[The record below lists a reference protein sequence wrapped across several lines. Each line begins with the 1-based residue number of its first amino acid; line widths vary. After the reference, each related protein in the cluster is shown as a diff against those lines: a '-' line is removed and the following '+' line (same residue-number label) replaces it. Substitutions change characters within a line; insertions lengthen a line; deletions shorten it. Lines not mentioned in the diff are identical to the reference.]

1 MSNIGV
7 KITLAFVAGAA
18 LGGVGGYFVG
28 RKFEEKESIRYGED
42 LKRYYEDLIEETKKK
57 YEEVKEG
64 IDAGKK
70 TEAVEEP
77 FQGIPIDPIDRIID
91 ANNVFVDYTSL
102 VDEYSGDVETTE
114 SDKDI
119 KEKTGDS
126 KPVRDNVEREEQK
139 SEKKKKSRHKLPVE
153 SIFEEEFQELANDDG
168 YKLKQYYLDGDV
180 WTRVFSD
187 DYREDIPVDDFP
199 IPLSDFRWSKNGIAY
214 FVNHDEKQLYK
225 FYNEGTYN

>member
-42 LKRYYEDLIEETKKK
+42 LKRYYEDLIKETEKK
-57 YEEVKEG
+57 YGEVKEG

-70 TEAVEEP
+70 TETVEEP

-91 ANNVFVDYTSL
+91 ANNAFVDYTSL
-102 VDEYSGDVETTE
+102 VDEYSGDVETAK

-119 KEKTGDS
+119 REKTEDS
-126 KPVRDNVEREEQK
+126 KPVGDSVEHEGQK
-139 SEKKKKSRHKLPVE
+139 TVKKKKLRWRRGCGRRL
-153 SIFEEEFQELANDDG
+153 
-168 YKLKQYYLDGDV
+168 
-180 WTRVFSD
+180 WTR
-187 DYREDIPVDDFP
+187 
-199 IPLSDFRWSKNGIAY
+199 W
-214 FVNHDEKQLYK
+214 
-225 FYNEGTYN
+225 